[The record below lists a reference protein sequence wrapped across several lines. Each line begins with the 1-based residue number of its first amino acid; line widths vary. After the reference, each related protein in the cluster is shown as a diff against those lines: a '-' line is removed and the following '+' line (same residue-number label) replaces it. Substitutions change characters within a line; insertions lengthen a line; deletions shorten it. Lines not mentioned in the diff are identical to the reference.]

1 MDKNIIELA
10 YLDANNHIQIE
21 KKYIKYAYKDTSE
34 LDHKD
39 LMLLMAVLY
48 KRLDALDALE

>member
-1 MDKNIIELA
+1 MNKDYLELA
-10 YLDANNHIQIE
+10 LQDA
-21 KKYIKYAYKDTSE
+21 SE

-39 LMLLMAVLY
+39 LMLLISDLY

>member
-1 MDKNIIELA
+1 MDKNYIELA
-10 YLDANNHIQIE
+10 LRDA
-21 KKYIKYAYKDTSE
+21 SE

-39 LMLLMAVLY
+39 LMLLIADLY

>member
-1 MDKNIIELA
+1 MDKNYLELA
-10 YLDANNHIQIE
+10 LQDAG
-21 KKYIKYAYKDTSE
+21 E

-39 LMLLMAVLY
+39 LMLLIADLY

>member
-1 MDKNIIELA
+1 MDKNYIELA
-10 YLDANNHIQIE
+10 LQDA
-21 KKYIKYAYKDTSE
+21 SE

-39 LMLLMAVLY
+39 LMLLIANLY